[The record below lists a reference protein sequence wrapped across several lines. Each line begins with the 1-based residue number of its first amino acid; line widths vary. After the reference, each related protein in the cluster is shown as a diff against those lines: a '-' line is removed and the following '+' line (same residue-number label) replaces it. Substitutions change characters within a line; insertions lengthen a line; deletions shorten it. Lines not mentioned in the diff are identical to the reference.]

1 MYTLRAWG
9 WMVLAFVFCLAVPT
23 AWADVITPDSIA
35 KPPPAVGWADGTR
48 VYANN
53 LVTAQYAGLGLDFAR
68 GAAITRLNG
77 VNVWAPTQPVPQPFV
92 RIIPGGP
99 PLPFPVARISYN
111 GTWAGGNFVVPGTL
125 TPTTSSSVTLEIV
138 GRPVGVGFFNPSG
151 GLLGTATVG
160 GMGPH
165 GGELYTFTRSGI
177 SSFSV
182 FAPVIDPP
190 LGVASP
196 TVAFNPAWGV
206 AEVSFTPAHAPEPSS
221 LVLVGLGALGLAAR
235 FGWWRVRLA
244 A

>member
-1 MYTLRAWG
+1 
-9 WMVLAFVFCLAVPT
+9 MVLAFVFCLAVPT

-35 KPPPAVGWADGTR
+35 HPPGAVGSANGTL

-53 LVTAQYAGLGLDFAR
+53 LVAAQYAGLGLDFAR

-77 VNVWAPTQPVPQPFV
+77 VNVWVPTEPLLTPLT

-99 PLPFPVARISYN
+99 PLPFPVARIIYN
-111 GTWAGGNFVVPGTL
+111 GTGAGGNFVVPGTL

-138 GRPVGVGFFNPSG
+138 GRPVGVGFFNSSG

-165 GGELYTFTRSGI
+165 GGELYTFTGSGI
-177 SSFSV
+177 NSFSV
-182 FAPVIDPP
+182 FAPVIVPP
-190 LGVASP
+190 FGAASP
-196 TVAFNPAWGV
+196 TMAINPAWGV
-206 AEVSFTPAHAPEPSS
+206 AEVSFTPTHAPEPSS